1 VSELSD
7 AEFEARYG
15 PWSPLTP
22 AQIATVLS
30 GYPGDWWVV
39 GGWAIEAFTGVPR
52 RHQDIDVVVRR
63 CDLPSLRCH
72 LGRQFHL
79 WSNEG
84 GTLRFI
90 DAPAADE
97 ALPDGFFQ
105 IWVRKD
111 AFSPWVADLLVH
123 PGAPGTWVN
132 RRQPSMVLPLEE
144 ATWVG
149 PDNVRY
155 QNPEGVLLF
164 KATHVQDRDERDFA
178 LALPLLSA
186 SQRDWLRASLS
197 QTLPGHPWLDSLR

>member
-1 VSELSD
+1 MSELSD

-15 PWSPLTP
+15 PWSAFTP
-22 AQIATVLS
+22 AQMATVLE
-30 GYPGDWWVV
+30 GFQGDWWVV

-52 RHQDIDVVVRR
+52 RHQDIDVVVLR
-63 CDLPSLRCH
+63 CDLPSLCAH
-72 LGRQFHL
+72 LGGQFHL
-79 WSNEG
+79 WCNEG

-90 DAPAADE
+90 DPHAADA

-105 IWVRKD
+105 IWLRED

-164 KATHVQDRDERDFA
+164 KAAHVQQRDERDFA
-178 LALPLLSA
+178 LTLPLLSA
-186 SQRDWLRASLS
+186 PQRDWLRTALS
-197 QTLPGHPWLDSLR
+197 QTLPGHPWLDRLP